1 MIATR
6 KATALVWFVVLGLML
21 AAMLSILDAGGDVR
35 VTVGEPSPHPSPVDG
50 RGGQSQI
57 APILPAVTLDVL
69 LTEVEE
75 AHGARLATRMGS
87 EGVRSSVPADPSAT
101 PHLLAVEATPG
112 GVTAASALSE
122 AGSGF
127 ESRPG
132 DILYGSL
139 AACGP
144 DCWGRQMSRGEVEQ
158 AALEVTGNAAWSAW
172 AGRCFTGGGE
182 NRGYVGAVGGPN
194 HHSDGGISW
203 DLGVGQNNTRT
214 LAALGYDA
222 ARVIVD
228 AWYALEG
235 LYATF
240 LAQGYGAWL
249 GC

>member
-1 MIATR
+1 MIATA
-6 KATALVWFVVLGLML
+6 KARRLLVFLAVGLML
-21 AAMLSILDAGGDVR
+21 VALVDVLTPDGVPSVP
-35 VTVGEPSPHPSPVDG
+35 VTEATSSPEAHEL
-50 RGGQSQI
+50 
-57 APILPAVTLDVL
+57 APIVTPVTLDVL

-75 AHGARLATRMGS
+75 AHGARLSTRMGS

-144 DCWGRQMSRGEVEQ
+144 DCWGHQMSRGEVEQ
-158 AALEVTGNAAWSAW
+158 VALEVTGDAAWSEW

-194 HHSDGGISW
+194 HHPDGGISW